1 MVKAKAKAHR
11 ASARQQAAADAGPP
25 DASGTTS
32 PATGSIDAA
41 TGLPILA
48 SADDLSAP
56 SPIDELSSLNSYT
69 KSKNKEIEQAI
80 EQRLDV
86 LKAHPDLVRRFVGLT
101 IPVLVDVYA
110 ATVAV
115 KVRTKVLNALLKT
128 VSYLPSED
136 LKEIIKVRP
145 LFLSRWLILT
155 IDRCIAQTVPLA
167 SLLGSIMSS
176 RDNPALT
183 LGALQLIEL
192 LIVKLPDIYKAGF
205 RREGVMFEVDALAAE
220 DLTTSKLSKKPTA
233 SLTPTTVKTEPEEA
247 PTLASLSSL
256 LNGNLIGSANAN
268 ANNQSSQSSIRRAS
282 TGTGVPANT
291 NSGLSPFLAS
301 SAAPAKRSSSLP
313 LDPKDAN
320 ILRARVL
327 RFNNSADRGPNGQ
340 EDEAARSLRVMK
352 SLVERLN
359 DEEADELE
367 LKDVLAEIADLFAG
381 PDGGVS
387 SFELLKGGLVDGL
400 LECSTING
408 KGQYTACSCASETQ

>member
-41 TGLPILA
+41 TGPPILA
-48 SADDLSAP
+48 GADDLSAP
-56 SPIDELSSLNSYT
+56 SPIDELSSLNSFT
-69 KSKNKEIEQAI
+69 RSKNKEIEQAI

-86 LKAHPDLVRRFVGLT
+86 LKAHPDLVRRFVELT

-128 VSYLPSED
+128 VSYLSSGD

-145 LFLSRWLILT
+145 PFLSSSIWCLILT
-155 IDRCIAQTVPLA
+155 IDRCTAQTVPLA

-192 LIVKLPDIYKAGF
+192 LIFKLPDIYKAGF
-205 RREGVMFEVDALAAE
+205 RREGVMFEVDALAAD
-220 DLTTSKLSKKPTA
+220 DLTTGKLSKKPTA
-233 SLTPTTVKTEPEEA
+233 SSTPTSVKTEPEEA

-256 LNGNLIGSANAN
+256 LNGNPTGSANAN

-359 DEEADELE
+359 NEEADELE

-408 KGQYTACSCASETQ
+408 KG